1 MLEGSSC
8 ALDPADSRCDDRAE
22 PSAKDRCQLT
32 TNQTYRSLVYRPGA
46 IRKRQ
51 IELGGLSPRT
61 IDHCERT
68 RCKYDPSRSDQV
80 SPADAPA
87 PWSSPGDEFA
97 GEGVCRPRRQAAGL
111 VKNALYLLSGFVATG
126 WFATFVHETQ
136 VSGPLRDANPHA
148 PEPDHERLTGIWLH
162 PVLYA
167 LLQDENNIK
176 SNIADNADSLRH
188 FLDERG
194 LSVSGSTPI
203 MRIETA
209 STFDDPLLQ
218 AQFGLKYSYTARDPD
233 QIVNMLSSLCNA
245 NDKSSF
251 VFNSREVPIHR
262 LDIANLPEPMDAGA
276 TLDLIYRK
284 QEICVPGPGW
294 R

>member
-1 MLEGSSC
+1 MT
-8 ALDPADSRCDDRAE
+8 A
-22 PSAKDRCQLT
+22 PSQRKNWCQLT

-46 IRKRQ
+46 IRSGR
-51 IELGGLSPRT
+51 LSWADCLLARSIILREHDVNT
-61 IDHCERT
+61 IRAVPI
-68 RCKYDPSRSDQV
+68 KYPL
-80 SPADAPA
+80 PMPM

-111 VKNALYLLSGFVATG
+111 VKNALYLLSGIVATG

-148 PEPDHERLTGIWLH
+148 PEPDHERLTGIWLN

-167 LLQDENNIK
+167 LLQVENNIK

-194 LSVSGSTPI
+194 FPFQDVPI

-218 AQFGLKYSYTARDPD
+218 AQFGLKYSYTGRDPD
-233 QIVNMLSSLCNA
+233 QILNMLSSICNA

-251 VFNSREVPIHR
+251 VFNSREVRIHR